1 MKTDEVRIKW
11 LRPPEDPA
19 IGAIIENIRMWNDE
33 IGVNKL
39 IQPNITE
46 ITFKVN
52 PDSEYSFNFQTIYEN
67 GLRSLIQVIEFKS
80 APEILEPTIF
90 KRTDVSG
97 NFQF

>member
-1 MKTDEVRIKW
+1 
-11 LRPPEDPA
+11 
-19 IGAIIENIRMWNDE
+19 MWNDE

-80 APEILEPTIF
+80 APEILEPTVF

-97 NFQF
+97 NFNPHAPDRFTPSRARCAENCGSALTHR